1 MLATAIVWGFISP
14 LLADL
19 IGLGEWFLRLDLLL
33 VWLAFAIALVVWFRT
48 PDLPV
53 KLIVVSLVLLG
64 ITQLITASRVGIPLA
79 GPALSFALYGV
90 PFAVI
95 ATVVLARP
103 GRDGARLL
111 LWLLFGLAVLQF
123 LISVGQIPF
132 ASHPDEIFGMFKGIM
147 IAPHLNGA
155 IAGAVALWILGRSA
169 GWRDTLW
176 AAPFILVT
184 ILSDTKQALFLLP
197 FALALSPALNLR
209 VWAVRL
215 VLPVLGTLLALWSP
229 AIPGVIPDNYG
240 YAIGEIER
248 SVETSPGDGRSRKL
262 SGLEETTER
271 VTESPGNLAF
281 GLGQGQSVG
290 YIALLSNKASD
301 DSVSRS
307 LGLEP
312 SQIQAEEIGYWY
324 GSGSFSSEFSSM
336 VGLFGDLGLVGLLAF
351 GIGIAGVVL
360 LVLKTPGRD
369 RNAVWA
375 LGLYYLAMGLIY
387 IWWEQP
393 VFTLFIGLLM
403 GAIFASGG
411 RSVAPWE
418 WRPGKTTRPPD

>member
-111 LWLLFGLAVLQF
+111 LWLLVGLAVLQF

-169 GWRDTLW
+169 GWRDTL
-176 AAPFILVT
+176 
-184 ILSDTKQALFLLP
+184 
-197 FALALSPALNLR
+197 
-209 VWAVRL
+209 WAVRL

>member
-19 IGLGEWFLRLDLLL
+19 TGLGEWFLRLDLLL
-33 VWLAFAIALVVWFRT
+33 VWLAFAIALLVWFRA

-53 KLIVVSLVLLG
+53 KLIVISLVLLG
-64 ITQLITASRVGIPLA
+64 ITQLVTAFRAGIPLA

-90 PFAVI
+90 PFAAI
-95 ATVVLARP
+95 STLVLARP
-103 GRDGARLL
+103 GRDRARLL

-132 ASHPDEIFGMFKGIM
+132 ASHPDEIFGMFKGIL

-155 IAGAVALWILGRSA
+155 IAGAVALWILGRSTD
-169 GWRDTLW
+169 WRDTLW
-176 AAPFILVT
+176 AAPFVLVT

-197 FALALSPALNLR
+197 FALALSPALNFK

-215 VLPVLGTLLALWSP
+215 VLPVLGTLLALWAPS
-229 AIPGVIPDNYG
+229 IPGVIPDNYG
-240 YAIGEIER
+240 YAVGEIER
-248 SVETSPGDGRSRKL
+248 AIEPPSEKGQSRKL
-262 SGLEETTER
+262 SGLQETTER
-271 VTESPGNLAF
+271 VTASPGSLAF

-336 VGLFGDLGLVGLLAF
+336 VGLFGDLGLVGLIAF
-351 GIGIAGVVL
+351 GIGVAGVVL
-360 LVLKTPGRD
+360 LVLRTPGVD

-375 LGLYYLAMGLIY
+375 LGLYYLAMGLVY

-393 VFTLFIGLLM
+393 VFTLFLGLLM

-411 RSVAPWE
+411 RSFGPWD
-418 WRPGKTTRPPD
+418 WRSGKTARSPD